1 VWGTENRVRH
11 IFAGTGVTLEF
22 ARESVPPSSFD
33 TPGEAVDWN
42 AERIGPLLML
52 RGLLEQQGRWEEA
65 RAKMISIY
73 GSGPPAE
80 YLVVQGRKE
89 G

>member
-1 VWGTENRVRH
+1 
-11 IFAGTGVTLEF
+11 
-22 ARESVPPSSFD
+22 
-33 TPGEAVDWN
+33 VDWN

-52 RGLLEQQGRWEEA
+52 RGLLEQQGQWEEA
-65 RAKMISIY
+65 RANMISIY

>member
-1 VWGTENRVRH
+1 M
-11 IFAGTGVTLEF
+11 
-22 ARESVPPSSFD
+22 
-33 TPGEAVDWN
+33 
-42 AERIGPLLML
+42 ML
-52 RGLLEQQGRWEEA
+52 RGLLEQQGQWYEL

-73 GSGPPAE
+73 DSGGPLE